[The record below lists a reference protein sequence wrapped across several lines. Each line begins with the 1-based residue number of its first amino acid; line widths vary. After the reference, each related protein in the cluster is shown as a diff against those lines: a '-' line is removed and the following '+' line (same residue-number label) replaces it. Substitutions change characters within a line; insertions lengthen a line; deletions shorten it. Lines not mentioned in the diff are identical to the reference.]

1 MTTKSTGSKEL
12 EAIETIILLL
22 ERVKSNEGI
31 LKVTEAIESK
41 SKVIIKNE
49 LKKAR
54 SKVAELET
62 SLALFEKGSDDY
74 REEEE
79 EKQAKP
85 AKKTPRELPEK
96 EEKPQENRPV
106 FTVSSLEKI
115 VQEKFV
121 NGRAPGFEFTLDQVR
136 DHIIKTLK
144 LTERDRTY
152 NTPNGSNLFSS
163 SVRNTLRSMT
173 NRLQLHRIKPGLYAV
188 PLRGVNEQK
197 EVNEFV
203 SWES

>member
-79 EKQAKP
+79 KQAKP
-85 AKKTPRELPEK
+85 TKKELPEK

-115 VQEKFV
+115 VQKKFV